1 MKIHQAA
8 YVQSAPSLAEAPDL
22 GGVPEFALV
31 GRSNVGKSSFIN
43 RVLSR
48 RNLARTSNTPGKT
61 RMLNF
66 YLVDER
72 WAFVD
77 LPGYGYA
84 KVSKEEK
91 KSWQKNLEEFL
102 LMREPLTHVFQMV
115 DSRHGPQANDLE
127 MMAWLRH
134 HDLGFT
140 VVMTKADKVK
150 KSHLKTKVD
159 QSARLLGVDPGR
171 LLLFSAETGLGRDQ
185 AVDLIAS
192 CLG

>member
-1 MKIHQAA
+1 MKIHHAD
-8 YVQSAPSLAEAPDL
+8 YIRSAPTLADAPDL

-61 RMLNF
+61 RALNF

-91 KSWQKNLEEFL
+91 KSWQKNLQEFL

-134 HDLGFT
+134 HDIGFT
-140 VVMTKADKVK
+140 VVLTKIDKVK
-150 KSHLKTKVD
+150 KSQLNAKVS
-159 QSARLLGVDPGR
+159 QAARLLGVDPAR
-171 LLLFSAETGLGRDQ
+171 LLLFSAETGLGREQ

-192 CLG
+192 WL